1 MYGGLIRYNKSLLQ
15 KFINKMINK
24 STKYSSNIAQEQ
36 QIMID
41 GQTINY
47 IKHGNGN
54 IPILCFPGA
63 LGSIWSDFRPQIE
76 GLDTNKFTI
85 VAWDPPG
92 YGNSRPPS
100 RSVPKN
106 FYERDADV
114 AAKFMKSLDI
124 KEYSILGWS
133 DGGISGIIMSAKY
146 PENIKHLAIWGSGS
160 YLVEEDMTACESIRD
175 LNKWSDKMKSPLIK
189 LYGEEEFKR
198 ILNEWLDT
206 LNAIFRDGG
215 NICKHLLPAVQCP
228 TLIIHGNQ
236 DPMLAKEHPKVF
248 LENIKN
254 VKIHVFPEGKHNV
267 HLRYAEEFN
276 SVVTRFI
283 EDNSQNKL

>member
-1 MYGGLIRYNKSLLQ
+1 MAIAGPLQ
-15 KFINKMINK
+15 DQF
-24 STKYSSNIAQEQ
+24 
-36 QIMID
+36 
-41 GQTINY
+41 
-47 IKHGNGN
+47 
-54 IPILCFPGA
+54 
-63 LGSIWSDFRPQIE
+63 
-76 GLDTNKFTI
+76 
-85 VAWDPPG
+85 
-92 YGNSRPPS
+92 
-100 RSVPKN
+100 PKN

-114 AAKFMKSLDI
+114 AAKFMESLDI
-124 KEYSILGWS
+124 KEYSILG
-133 DGGISGIIMSAKY
+133 GVM
-146 PENIKHLAIWGSGS
+146 EHLAIWGSGS

-283 EDNSQNKL
+283 EDNTQNKL